1 MGTLTDFHLDPPE
14 DEDEE
19 VVDDPD
25 YEEIFDEYDE
35 GEPASE
41 FQIQQAE
48 NEYERWLFRN
58 G

>member
-19 VVDDPD
+19 VVDDSD
-25 YEEIFDEYDE
+25 YGEIFDESDE